1 MPSLSIWGPPT
12 WTLLH
17 TLATKINENDFNKL
31 LPTLFG
37 FIKRICS
44 FLPCPDCS
52 QHATQFLGKITL
64 DKISTKEDLKSMLY
78 FFHNMVNTRT
88 KKSTFNYTDINKY
101 DKLNI
106 AVVFNNFV
114 SIYNTKGNMKLLS
127 ESFQRSLI
135 IKDFKAW
142 LVANINSF
150 K

>member
-1 MPSLSIWGPPT
+1 
-12 WTLLH
+12 
-17 TLATKINENDFNKL
+17 
-31 LPTLFG
+31 
-37 FIKRICS
+37 
-44 FLPCPDCS
+44 
-52 QHATQFLGKITL
+52 
-64 DKISTKEDLKSMLY
+64 
-78 FFHNMVNTRT
+78 MVNTRT